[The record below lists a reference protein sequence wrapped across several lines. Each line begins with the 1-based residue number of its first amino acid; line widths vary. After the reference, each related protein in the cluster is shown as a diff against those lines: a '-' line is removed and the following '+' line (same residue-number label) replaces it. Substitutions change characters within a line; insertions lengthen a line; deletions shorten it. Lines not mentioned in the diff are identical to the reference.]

1 MHRTEK
7 SWPKLNQM
15 KHLAEYRTWFF
26 TPPPPPQNSQNM
38 LFTVFFCFSNKKIE
52 FLKPNMFLVPVLRT
66 CQKAGTSGNS
76 SRNFENVPPCP
87 YCILKC
93 LSKVLSS
100 KYFCIIASQ
109 SEQSYTTAFPNS
121 RHPPPKA
128 MTTFIVLR
136 LLALRRKSFIIY
148 MERLCSVASSYLVP
162 VYQEVAIL
170 FSLTLW
176 METVLTSFC
185 A

>member
-26 TPPPPPQNSQNM
+26 TYPPPPPPPPQIAKICFL
-38 LFTVFFCFSNKKIE
+38 LFFPCFSNKKIE

-66 CQKAGTSGNS
+66 RQKAGTSGNS
-76 SRNFENVPPCP
+76 SRNFENVPPMP
-87 YCILKC
+87 L
-93 LSKVLSS
+93 LHSEMPEQSLSS

-121 RHPPPKA
+121 RPPPPKA

-148 MERLCSVASSYLVP
+148 MERLCSVASPNFLS
-162 VYQEVAIL
+162 EV
-170 FSLTLW
+170 
-176 METVLTSFC
+176 
-185 A
+185 